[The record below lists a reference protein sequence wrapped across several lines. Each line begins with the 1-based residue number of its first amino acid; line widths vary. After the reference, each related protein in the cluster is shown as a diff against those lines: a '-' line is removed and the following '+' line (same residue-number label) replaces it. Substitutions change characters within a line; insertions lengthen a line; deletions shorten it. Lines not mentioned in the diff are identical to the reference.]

1 MTELKKAVDA
11 LIKNEFKRAFE
22 ILLPIA
28 ENGNASA
35 NFYLGYLYFNGLGVI
50 ENEKEAKKLL
60 SSAAKIFK
68 KQAENGNKEAISK
81 LGRILAD
88 NSQLD
93 NLDFLEELKWL
104 KLASK
109 NGCPEASFMLGNIY
123 NTGHKIND
131 TTKSDFFPIINKKEA
146 FKWFKISAEQGMAFG
161 MINVASFLRLGTGVN
176 QDLKEAFK
184 WYNIAVLSYKKMV
197 NYRFADVWE
206 NEVIPGIQEHIR
218 EVKKTLKSTEIF
230 GIVKL
235 ANEYVRHKTEEG
247 VFNYSKKD
255 DLDKFLEF
263 MNDHQR

>member
-1 MTELKKAVDA
+1 MKEIKIAVDTIIKNDFKKA
-11 LIKNEFKRAFE
+11 FK

-50 ENEKEAKKLL
+50 ENEQEAKKYHL
-60 SSAAKIFK
+60 SAVKFFK
-68 KQAENGNKEAISK
+68 EQAQNGNHEAISK

-88 NSQLD
+88 GSQLG
-93 NLDFLEELKWL
+93 NIGFLEELKWL

-109 NGCPEASFMLGNIY
+109 HGCREASFMLGNIY
-123 NTGHKIND
+123 NTGHKISVTNQ
-131 TTKSDFFPIINKKEA
+131 SDFFPIINKKEA

-161 MINVASFLRLGTGVN
+161 MINFASFLRLGTGVE

-206 NEVIPGIQEHIR
+206 NEVIPGSKENIR
-218 EVKKTLKSTEIF
+218 EIKRILKSTDIF
-230 GIVKL
+230 EIVKL
-235 ANEYVRHKTEEG
+235 ANEYVRQQTNEG
-247 VFNYSKKD
+247 VFDYSNKD
-255 DLDKFLEF
+255 DLDEFLDF
-263 MNDHQR
+263 INNVD